1 MSRLSGHYG
10 THPLANKHKYE
21 DYFKYKYKYVQ
32 ICLQIYFNVFK
43 YVFATQISKLFF
55 VAPHHFKTGTN
66 TKVVSNTNTFM
77 IKLEDTNIAAK
88 KALKHYEYVD
98 SNPSEHA
105 RSTRH

>member
-1 MSRLSGHYG
+1 MAH
-10 THPLANKHKYE
+10 
-21 DYFKYKYKYVQ
+21 
-32 ICLQIYFNVFK
+32 
-43 YVFATQISKLFF
+43 
-55 VAPHHFKTGTN
+55 HHFKTGTN

-77 IKLEDTNIAAK
+77 IKLQDTNIAAK

>member
-21 DYFKYKYKYVQ
+21 DYFKYKYKHDLWYIGASV
-32 ICLQIYFNVFK
+32 I
-43 YVFATQISKLFF
+43 
-55 VAPHHFKTGTN
+55 VAPRHFKPGTN
-66 TKVVSNTNTFM
+66 TNVASNTNTFM

-88 KALKHYEYVD
+88 KPLKHYEYVD